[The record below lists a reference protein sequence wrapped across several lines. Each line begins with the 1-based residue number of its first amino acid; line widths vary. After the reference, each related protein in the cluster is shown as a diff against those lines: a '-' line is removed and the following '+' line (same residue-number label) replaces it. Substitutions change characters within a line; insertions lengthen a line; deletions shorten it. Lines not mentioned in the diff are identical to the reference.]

1 MKKFPT
7 LLFLIIC
14 SLIYLYLSD
23 WSLSINI
30 AGLIK
35 IGQVI
40 LIFIFLALVSQ
51 FIIFIYEKISNKKLF
66 PKSIKPEWEAFFT
79 SIIYL
84 LVYTIGGIILEI
96 LGII

>member
-1 MKKFPT
+1 VKKFPT

-30 AGLIK
+30 NGLIK

-40 LIFIFLALVSQ
+40 LIFIFLALVSE

-66 PKSIKPEWEAFFT
+66 PKSIKPEWKAFFT

-84 LVYTIGGIILEI
+84 LVYTIGGMILEI

>member
-30 AGLIK
+30 NGLIK

-40 LIFIFLALVSQ
+40 LIFIFLALVSE

-66 PKSIKPEWEAFFT
+66 PKSIKPEWKAFFT

-96 LGII
+96 LSII

>member
-30 AGLIK
+30 DGLIK

-40 LIFIFLALVSQ
+40 LFFVFLTIVSQ

-84 LVYTIGGIILEI
+84 LVYTIGGMILEI
-96 LGII
+96 FGII

>member
-7 LLFLIIC
+7 LLLLIIC
-14 SLIYLYLSD
+14 SIIYLYLSD

-30 AGLIK
+30 DGLIK
-35 IGQVI
+35 IGQAI
-40 LIFIFLALVSQ
+40 LIFIFLAMVSQ
-51 FIIFIYEKISNKKLF
+51 FIIFTYEKISNKKLF
-66 PKSIKPEWEAFFT
+66 PKSIKPEWKAFFT

-84 LVYTIGGIILEI
+84 LVFTIGGLILEI

>member
-30 AGLIK
+30 NGLIK

-40 LIFIFLALVSQ
+40 LIFIFLALVSE

-66 PKSIKPEWEAFFT
+66 PKSIKPEWKAFFT

-84 LVYTIGGIILEI
+84 LVYTIGGMILEI

>member
-66 PKSIKPEWEAFFT
+66 PKSIKPEWKAFFT

-84 LVYTIGGIILEI
+84 LVYTIGGMILEI

>member
-30 AGLIK
+30 NGLIK

-40 LIFIFLALVSQ
+40 LFFIFLALVSE

-66 PKSIKPEWEAFFT
+66 PKSIKPEWKAFFT

>member
-7 LLFLIIC
+7 LLLLIIC
-14 SLIYLYLSD
+14 SIIYLYLSD

-30 AGLIK
+30 DGLIK
-35 IGQVI
+35 IGQAI
-40 LIFIFLALVSQ
+40 LIFIFLAMVSQ
-51 FIIFIYEKISNKKLF
+51 FIFFTYEKISNKKLF
-66 PKSIKPEWEAFFT
+66 PKSIKPEWKAFFT

-84 LVYTIGGIILEI
+84 LVFTIGGLILEI

>member
-7 LLFLIIC
+7 LLLLIIC
-14 SLIYLYLSD
+14 SIIYLYLSD

-30 AGLIK
+30 DGFIK
-35 IGQVI
+35 IGQAI
-40 LIFIFLALVSQ
+40 LIFLFVALVSQ
-51 FIIFIYEKISNKKLF
+51 FIIFTYEKISNKKLF

-79 SIIYL
+79 SIIIL
-84 LVYTIGGIILEI
+84 LVFTIGGLILEI